1 MEQKKKQRA
10 RKSEMIIVGK
20 PNNVKV
26 VNDDINSAIKLWKRN
41 LKDSGKLDVLKSK
54 LEYVKPSVIKRKKR
68 NDAQFSQMIEKRNYE
83 REN

>member
-1 MEQKKKQRA
+1 MKKQRA

>member
-1 MEQKKKQRA
+1 MEHKKKQRA
-10 RKSEMIIVGK
+10 KKSEMIIVGK

-68 NDAQFSQMIEKRNYE
+68 NDAEFSQMIEKRNYE

>member
-1 MEQKKKQRA
+1 MEHKKKQRA
-10 RKSEMIIVGK
+10 KKSEMIIVGK

>member
-1 MEQKKKQRA
+1 MKKQRA

-41 LKDSGKLDVLKSK
+41 LKDSGKLDIVKAK
-54 LEYVKPSVIKRKKR
+54 QEFIKPSVINRKKR
-68 NDAQFSQMIEKRNYE
+68 EDAIRRNSY
-83 REN
+83 NLDN

>member
-1 MEQKKKQRA
+1 MEHKKKQRA